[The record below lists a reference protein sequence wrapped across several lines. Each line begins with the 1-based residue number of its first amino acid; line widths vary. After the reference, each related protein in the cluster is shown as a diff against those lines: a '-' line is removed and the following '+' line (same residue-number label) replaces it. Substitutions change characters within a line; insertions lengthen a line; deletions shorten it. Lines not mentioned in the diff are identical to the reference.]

1 MPVSS
6 RRAHRRRSVATWSL
20 RLRPVWSLAPA
31 SPASAVT
38 RRSIAVWMSSS
49 VGSNSKT
56 PVRSSSSTRS
66 SAARTTPASSS
77 VRTPARAR
85 PRTCARL
92 PARSSAA
99 SRRSKPRLTVK
110 ASSSSDGPSS
120 NRPCQR
126 VLIRRPRPDS
136 PPVAA
141 LHRGP
146 GLDVQAPQADEADAV
161 LVAEPVAAVVGRERV
176 VVEAVVA
183 PATRHLARAR
193 RQVQAHVPGDEALA
207 LVDEGVERLLE
218 RAEPQAVVDQLGVA
232 GLEPELLALQVALEA
247 DRLEVGVRHDQRQ
260 AARALV
266 GLPALDADP
275 AVLDHVDAT
284 PAEGTDPLVE
294 RGDQLGRAHLLAVER
309 HRDALTEAD
318 DDVDRLGR
326 RRLGQQPHALGR
338 HGPG

>member
-1 MPVSS
+1 RATPVSS

-49 VGSNSKT
+49 VGSNWKT

-66 SAARTTPASSS
+66 SAASTTSASSS
-77 VRTPARAR
+77 ERMPARAR
-85 PRTCARL
+85 PRTWARL

-126 VLIRRPRPDS
+126 VRIGRPRAGS

-146 GLDVQAPQADEADAV
+146 GLDVQAPQPHEARGV

-183 PATRHLARAR
+183 ASARHLARPR
-193 RQVQAHVPGDEALA
+193 RQVQPDVAGDEALA
-207 LVDEGVERLLE
+207 RVDEGVESRLE
-218 RAEPQAVVDQLGVA
+218 RAEPQPVVDQLGVA
-232 GLEPELLALQVALEA
+232 RLEPELLPLQVALEA

-266 GLPALDADP
+266 GLAALDADP
-275 AVLDHVDAT
+275 TVLDHVDAA
-284 PAEGTDPLVE
+284 PAVGADPLVE
-294 RGDQLGRAHLLAVER
+294 GGHQLGRGHLLAVER
-309 HRDALTEAD
+309 HR
-318 DDVDRLGR
+318 
-326 RRLGQQPHALGR
+326 HAF
-338 HGPG
+338 PE